1 MDTLYRIPLGDWVD
15 VIVDFLL
22 LRFRGL
28 FRVISSWISVIVEFT
43 EGILSGLPFWVV
55 ILAIVAAAYRFAGRG
70 VALFAAI
77 GLLLVS
83 SLGLWDRAMT
93 TLALVITATI
103 VSILIGI
110 PLGIGAARSQV
121 LNNVLHPMLDIMQT
135 MPSFVYLIPAL
146 MFFGIGRVPGVIAT
160 VVFSMPPAIRL
171 TNLGIRQV
179 PEHLVDASRSFGATP
194 AQTLFGVQL
203 PLALPTI
210 MAGINQ
216 TIMLSLSMVVI
227 AAMIGAGGLG
237 GVVLTAIQR
246 VQIGTGFEGGIA
258 IVVFAII
265 LDRITQSLARDKKNS
280 NP

>member
-28 FRVISSWISVIVEFT
+28 FRVISGWISVIVEFT

-216 TIMLSLSMVVI
+216 TIMLSLAMVVI

-246 VQIGTGFEGGIA
+246 VQIGAGFEGGIA

-265 LDRITQSLARDKKNS
+265 LDRITQSLARDKKN
-280 NP
+280 PTT

>member
-28 FRVISSWISVIVEFT
+28 FRVISGWISVIVEFT

-121 LNNVLHPMLDIMQT
+121 LNNVLRPMLDIMQT

-194 AQTLFGVQL
+194 TQTLFGVQL

>member
-28 FRVISSWISVIVEFT
+28 FRVISGWISVIVEFT

-121 LNNVLHPMLDIMQT
+121 LNNVLRPMLDIMQT

>member
-121 LNNVLHPMLDIMQT
+121 LNNVLRPMLDIMQT